1 MSSRADQRSSAAR
14 FSDFGQVPALL
25 PGGLDEEDPM
35 TKVISD
41 GTAALPPT
49 EENMPDDPVFGAPG

>member
-1 MSSRADQRSSAAR
+1 
-14 FSDFGQVPALL
+14 
-25 PGGLDEEDPM
+25 M

-49 EENMPDDPVFGAPG
+49 EENMRDEPVFGAPGKEQ